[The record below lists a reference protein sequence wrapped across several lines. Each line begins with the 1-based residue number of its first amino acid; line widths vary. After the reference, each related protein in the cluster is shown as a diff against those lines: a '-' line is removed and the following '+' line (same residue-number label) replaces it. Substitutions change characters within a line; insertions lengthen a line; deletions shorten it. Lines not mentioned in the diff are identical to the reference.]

1 MEANVTELWRIVESL
16 QVELDLLRANSTPS
30 IADSATD
37 QLDSLRA
44 EFDSM
49 ETDMNVLWLMVGSI
63 LVVLMQAGF
72 AMLEAGSVSE
82 THVKSILVKNLLDL
96 AVAAVMWWW
105 IGWGIAFGEETE
117 DGGFKQFAGPGSFF
131 SRGGGFIDE
140 SGNYGT
146 TEGYAWALWLFQWSF
161 SGTAVTIVSGAVGIR
176 IAMPAYVMTAQVIVG
191 FIYPVVVRWGWN
203 SHGWASAWSSTR
215 DDLLFGC
222 GVIDFAGSGVVH
234 TTGGMAS
241 LVMMILI
248 GPRLGRFSGG
258 ISTKPTERST
268 LGAFMIWVGWYGFNG
283 CSTLY
288 ITGSSHVAAKAMVCT
303 TICATSAGLGVT
315 SASLVLFQHVEPQD
329 VVNGILSGLVAI
341 SASCAVVEVEGAF
354 FIGLV
359 SAVIYLGCSRF
370 VDIVRI
376 DDMVDAAPVHLANG
390 VWGMIAAGL
399 FASQEGYS
407 ASYYADRS
415 EQCCGWLYGCG
426 TAQILANFSF
436 VLSILCWVGLMTFM
450 AGFSLK
456 YVGLLR
462 ISEVSERFGADAQH
476 GYRRVELPDIVRK
489 VLSQVE
495 GLVAKAADERDPP
508 SFASNSGGTSERK
521 SPET

>member
-1 MEANVTELWRIVESL
+1 MEGNVTDLWRIVESL
-16 QVELDLLRANSTPS
+16 Q
-30 IADSATD
+30 
-37 QLDSLRA
+37 A

-82 THVKSILVKNLLDL
+82 THVKSVLVKNLLDL
-96 AVAAVMWWW
+96 AVAAVMWWSV
-105 IGWGIAFGEETE
+105 GWAIAFGEETE
-117 DGGFKQFAGPGSFF
+117 DGEFNQLVGPGSFF
-131 SRGGGFIDE
+131 LRGGGFIDE

-146 TEGYAWALWLFQWSF
+146 TEGYTWALWLFQWSF
-161 SGTAVTIVSGAVGIR
+161 SGAAATIVSGAVGLR
-176 IAMPAYVMTAQVIVG
+176 IAMPAYIMTAQVIVG

-241 LVMMILI
+241 LVMAILI

-258 ISTKPTERST
+258 MRLKTTEESVVTKT
-268 LGAFMIWVGWYGFNG
+268 LGAFMLWVGWYGFNG

-329 VVNGILSGLVAI
+329 VMNGLLSGLVSI
-341 SASCAVVEVEGAF
+341 SASCSVVEVEGAF

-359 SAVIYLGCSRF
+359 SAVIYLAGSRF
-370 VDIVRI
+370 MEIVRI

-390 VWGMIAAGL
+390 AWGVIAAGL

-407 ASYYADRS
+407 ASYYADRGQ
-415 EQCCGWLYGCG
+415 QCCGWLYGCG
-426 TAQILANFSF
+426 TAQLLANISF
-436 VLSILCWVGLMTFM
+436 LLSILCWVGLMTFM
-450 AGFSLK
+450 TGLSLK
-456 YVGLLR
+456 YAGLLR

-476 GYRRVELPDIVRK
+476 GYRRVELPDFARK

-495 GLVAKAADERDPP
+495 GLVAKAGHERDPP
-508 SFASNSGGTSERK
+508 SFVSSTSGRTSRRQ
-521 SPET
+521 SPDT

>member
-16 QVELDLLRANSTPS
+16 Q
-30 IADSATD
+30 
-37 QLDSLRA
+37 A
-44 EFDSM
+44 EFDTM

-72 AMLEAGSVSE
+72 AMLEVGSVCE

-96 AVAAVMWWW
+96 AVAAVMWWS

-117 DGGFKQFAGPGSFF
+117 DGEFNQFAGPVSFF
-131 SRGGGFIDE
+131 LRGGGFIDE
-140 SGNYGT
+140 SGSYGT
-146 TEGYAWALWLFQWSF
+146 TEGYTWALWLFQWSF
-161 SGTAVTIVSGAVGIR
+161 SGAAVTIVSGAVGLR
-176 IAMPAYVMTAQVIVG
+176 IAMPAYIMTAQVIVG

-234 TTGGMAS
+234 TTGGVAS

-258 ISTKPTERST
+258 LSIKTTEQST
-268 LGAFMIWVGWYGFNG
+268 LGAFLLWVGWYGFNG
-283 CSTLY
+283 CSALY

-303 TICATSAGLGVT
+303 TICSTSAGLGVT
-315 SASLVLFQHVEPQD
+315 SASLVLFQHVEPRD

-359 SAVIYLGCSRF
+359 SAAIYLGCSRF
-370 VDIVRI
+370 MEIVRI

-426 TAQILANFSF
+426 TAQILANLSF

-462 ISEVSERFGADAQH
+462 ISEESERFGADAQH

-508 SFASNSGGTSERK
+508 SFVSSNSGRKSERK
-521 SPET
+521 RPET